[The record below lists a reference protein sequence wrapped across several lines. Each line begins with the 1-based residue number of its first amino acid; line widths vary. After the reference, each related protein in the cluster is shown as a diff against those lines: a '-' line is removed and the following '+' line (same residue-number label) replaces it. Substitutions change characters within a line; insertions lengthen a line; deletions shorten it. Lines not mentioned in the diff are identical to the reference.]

1 VFIRPGHGDELERS
15 KMLQQYAK
23 EHWYAR
29 IELSIAPNL
38 AEGNERTEEDVA
50 EMLSLLH

>member
-1 VFIRPGHGDELERS
+1 
-15 KMLQQYAK
+15 MLQQYAK